1 MMMVNTEHLLDAFR
15 LGFLGYLGLES
26 GDGDTSCPWKLA
38 MQQEPIYWRYSNNVP
53 YIFKAY
59 FLGLYKWI

>member
-38 MQQEPIYWRYSNNVP
+38 MQEPMIYWGGTYLYVP

-59 FLGLYKWI
+59 

>member
-26 GDGDTSCPWKLA
+26 GDGDTSCP
-38 MQQEPIYWRYSNNVP
+38 
-53 YIFKAY
+53 
-59 FLGLYKWI
+59 